1 MRTFHAQ
8 ITALITAVITVY
20 QPVVCMATVNAAGQ
34 NSSTL
39 IPSAYVQV
47 AQDYGIPPAVFY
59 SVMMQE
65 STKKIKIQNGAR
77 SEDKYLPWPW
87 TLNVELKSYY
97 FSSKDEAKTALRQFI
112 ATNNKRIAV
121 GIGQIYLPSHGH
133 LFDDVTL
140 LLEPGI
146 NLQYAAK
153 LLADNFRWTLDQGKP
168 NWWVAVGRYHTPSR
182 LDLAVPYR
190 EAAFKRCE
198 KTFGDCTRYGGV
210 YGI

>member
-1 MRTFHAQ
+1 MINTKIMPKFPLGLLLAVAAQ
-8 ITALITAVITVY
+8 ACA
-20 QPVVCMATVNAAGQ
+20 NAADSAPPSGA
-34 NSSTL
+34 S

-47 AQDYGIPPAVFY
+47 ARDFGIPPVVFY

-65 STKKIKIQNGAR
+65 STKKIKILKDGTTQ
-77 SEDKYLPWPW
+77 DKLLPWPW

-97 FSSKDEAKTALRQFI
+97 FATKDEAKTALRQFI

-133 LFDDVTL
+133 LFDDVTVL
-140 LLEPGI
+140 LDPEI

-153 LLADNFRWTLDQGKP
+153 LLAANFQWALDQGKP

-182 LDLAVPYR
+182 LDLAAPYR

-198 KTFGDCTRYGGV
+198 KTFGNCTRFGGINDV
-210 YGI
+210 